1 MRFANDKNYKEV
13 SLLDGLKALAENTK
27 AKLYSDGLESNE
39 YLYYD
44 EIKGICFEDGCV
56 VRRDPIESFLVLKSL
71 KWPAKSKFYLDE
83 LEE

>member
-1 MRFANDKNYKEV
+1 MRFENDKNYKEV

-44 EIKGICFEDGCV
+44 EIKGSVSKTD
-56 VRRDPIESFLVLKSL
+56 VLSVEI
-71 KWPAKSKFYLDE
+71 P
-83 LEE
+83 